1 MEALLVLV
9 LVLVV
14 MVVMVVVMVVMM
26 VVMVDSIEVV
36 GTQLSGGGRR
46 ESFEEIRANKWQ
58 PWRKSGLTRTRRAS
72 LGLYCAP
79 FQSPFALACLPLPPL
94 WQNHLCPFWCGLIT
108 PPR

>member
-9 LVLVV
+9 VV
-14 MVVMVVVMVVMM
+14 MVVMVV

-79 FQSPFALACLPLPPL
+79 FQRP
-94 WQNHLCPFWCGLIT
+94 LCPLCGKIIFFPFGTFGLIT